1 MVIRSDWYGFGA
13 SAGDPVAP
21 GWQRTVEPQGGVVA
35 PVTLEEF
42 LEFIEE
48 PCPPGSG
55 SQREALY
62 QTYLGMATEA
72 AIQYMDRELEQRDII
87 VRFDQYP
94 RAHSARGRLGRFDG
108 HFEFYATLPRVPV
121 AEFDRVEVLD
131 EDGNTETLAA
141 DEYET
146 DLVSE
151 PARLHIDEPPIRAD
165 MPYFAGIRVYYTAGY
180 ADADAVPDAIKLG
193 IQMHAGFLY
202 ENRGMSVESAMTK
215 SGARSL
221 YQQYRIWTGL

>member
-1 MVIRSDWYGFGA
+1 
-13 SAGDPVAP
+13 
-21 GWQRTVEPQGGVVA
+21 
-35 PVTLEEF
+35 
-42 LEFIEE
+42 
-48 PCPPGSG
+48 
-55 SQREALY
+55 
-62 QTYLGMATEA
+62 
-72 AIQYMDRELEQRDII
+72 MDRELEQREII

-94 RAHSARGRLGRFDG
+94 RAHSTRGRLARFDG
-108 HFEFYATLPRVPV
+108 HFEFWASLPRVPV
-121 AEFDRVEVLD
+121 ASLEKVEVLD
-131 EDGNTETLAA
+131 EDGNAETLNS

-180 ADADAVPDAIKLG
+180 ADTDDIPDAIKLG
-193 IQMHAGFLY
+193 IQMHAAYLY
-202 ENRGMSVESAMTK
+202 ENRGMSVDNAMTK